1 MSLEGFMLLDFR
13 VKNFRSLRDEQTLS
27 LVAAKDK
34 SLQELNTM
42 PSGIK
47 AAPTLLRSVAI
58 YGPNAGGKSNL
69 IKALQYMRAVVAES
83 ASVMQPGQTF
93 NVQPFRLDALSVAQP
108 TEFDISFVL
117 DGVRHQYGFELT
129 AQRVTR
135 EYLLVYK
142 AFKPQQWFERHYDA
156 ASGKDVYDFGVGLK
170 GPKSVWEGATR
181 PNALFLSMAVQLNS
195 EQLQPVFAW
204 FVNQLAIFNEITP
217 LGQHFSV
224 DMLRKPEGK
233 RAICDFLTSADIS
246 ISDIEVVTRKVSGQA
261 VHFDMAAGKTE
272 VRNEEQEV
280 NELLFH
286 HVTEQG
292 KAVFSLGDESMG
304 TRNLLFLTGP
314 VLDILN
320 KGMVLVVDELDSSLH
335 PLLVRRLVELFQNPV
350 VNQKGAQLIFTTH
363 DTSLLDPDLFRRDQI
378 WFVEKDRDQAS
389 KLYPLSDFSPRKN
402 EALERGYLVGR
413 FGALPFLGDWGMRS
427 TATVKPA
434 EITL

>member
-1 MSLEGFMLLDFR
+1 MLLDFR

-27 LVAAKDK
+27 LVAAKDR

-156 ASGKDVYDFGVGLK
+156 ASGRDVYDFGVGLK

-204 FVNQLAIFNEITP
+204 FLNQLAIFNEITP

-402 EALERGYLVGR
+402 EALERGYLMGR
-413 FGALPFLGDWGMRS
+413 YGALPFLGDWG
-427 TATVKPA
+427 V
-434 EITL
+434 

>member
-1 MSLEGFMLLDFR
+1 MLIEFR

-27 LVAAKDK
+27 LVADKDK
-34 SLQELNTM
+34 SLQESSTM

-47 AAPTLLRSVAI
+47 AAPTLLRSMAI
-58 YGPNAGGKSNL
+58 FGPNAGGKSNL
-69 IKALQYMRAVVAES
+69 IKALQFMRAVVAES
-83 ASVMQPGQTF
+83 ASVMQPGQAFHT
-93 NVQPFRLDALSVAQP
+93 QSFRFEATSVAQP
-108 TEFDISFVL
+108 TEFDVSFVL
-117 DGVRHQYGFELT
+117 DGIRYQFGFALT
-129 AQRVTR
+129 AQRITR

-142 AFKPQQWFERHYDA
+142 AFKPQLWFERYFDEE
-156 ASGKDVYDFGVGLK
+156 SGKDLYDFGTGLK

-204 FVNQLAIFNEITP
+204 FVKQLAIFNEITP
-217 LGQHFSV
+217 LGQHFSIE
-224 DMLRKPEGK
+224 MLRKPEGK

-261 VHFDMAAGKTE
+261 VHFDMAAEKKE

-280 NELLFH
+280 HELLFH
-286 HVTEQG
+286 HVTDHGE
-292 KAVFSLGDESMG
+292 AVFSLGDESMG

-314 VLDILN
+314 VLEILD
-320 KGMVLVVDELDSSLH
+320 KGMVLVVDELGSSLH
-335 PLLVRRLVELFQNPV
+335 PLLVRRLVELFQNSRF
-350 VNQKGAQLIFTTH
+350 NKKGAQLIFTSH

-402 EALERGYLVGR
+402 EALERGYLMGR
-413 FGALPFLGDWGMRS
+413 YGALPFLGDWSG
-427 TATVKPA
+427 
-434 EITL
+434 

>member
-1 MSLEGFMLLDFR
+1 MLLDFK
-13 VKNFRSLRDEQTLS
+13 VKNFRSLRDEHTLS

-47 AAPTLLRSVAI
+47 AVPTLLRTVAI

-83 ASVMQPGQTF
+83 ASLMQPGQTF
-93 NVQPFRLDALSVAQP
+93 SVQPFRFDGASVALP
-108 TEFDISFVL
+108 TEFEISFVL

-142 AFKPQQWFERHYDA
+142 AFKPQQWFERRYDEV
-156 ASGKDVYDFGVGLK
+156 SGKDIYEFGPGLK
-170 GPKSVWEGATR
+170 GAKMVWEGATR

-195 EQLQPVFAW
+195 EQLRPVFAW
-204 FVNQLAIFNEITP
+204 FVNQLAIFNEMTP
-217 LGQHFSV
+217 LGQQFSV
-224 DMLRKPEGK
+224 EMLRKPEGK
-233 RAICDFLTSADIS
+233 KAICDFLTSADIS
-246 ISDIEVVTRKVSGQA
+246 ISDIEVVTRKVSGHA
-261 VHFDMAAGKTE
+261 VHFDIAAGKTE
-272 VRNEEQEV
+272 VRNEEQDV

-286 HVTEQG
+286 HVTDQG
-292 KAVFSLGDESMG
+292 KAVFNLGDESTG

-314 VLDILN
+314 VLDILD

-350 VNQKGAQLIFTTH
+350 VNKKGAQLIFTTH
-363 DTSLLDPDLFRRDQI
+363 DTSLLDPELFRRDQI

-402 EALERGYLVGR
+402 EALERGYLMGR
-413 FGALPFLGDWGMRS
+413 YGALPFLGDWGG
-427 TATVKPA
+427 
-434 EITL
+434 

>member
-1 MSLEGFMLLDFR
+1 MLLDFR

-27 LVAAKDK
+27 LVAAKDR

-204 FVNQLAIFNEITP
+204 FLNQLAIFNEITP

-378 WFVEKDRDQAS
+378 WFVEKDRDQTS

-402 EALERGYLVGR
+402 EALERGYLMGR
-413 FGALPFLGDWGMRS
+413 YGALPFLGDWG
-427 TATVKPA
+427 V
-434 EITL
+434 

>member
-1 MSLEGFMLLDFR
+1 MLLDFR
-13 VKNFRSLRDEQTLS
+13 VKNFRSLRDEQTLR
-27 LVAAKDK
+27 LVAAKDR

-93 NVQPFRLDALSVAQP
+93 NVQPFRLDALCVAQP

-117 DGVRHQYGFELT
+117 DGVRQQYGFELT

-204 FVNQLAIFNEITP
+204 FVKQLAIFNEITP

-233 RAICDFLTSADIS
+233 REICDFLTSADIS

-402 EALERGYLVGR
+402 EALERGYLMGR
-413 FGALPFLGDWGMRS
+413 YGALPFLGDWG
-427 TATVKPA
+427 V
-434 EITL
+434 